1 MHMAAL
7 LARNWWAVALRGV
20 AAIVFAV
27 LAFAMPGITLAV
39 LVILFGAYAL
49 VDGIFAIVSAIRA
62 VQGHRHWGAFL
73 IEGAVGIIIGLVTFF
88 VPGVTLAFL
97 IALVAVWAI
106 VTGVLEIAA
115 AILLRRHIPGEWL
128 LIVTGALSVI
138 FGVLIF
144 VSPMAGALVIVWWL
158 AAYALIFGILLL
170 LLAFRL
176 RSFHRG
182 GLEGSVARAV

>member
-1 MHMAAL
+1 MAAL
-7 LARNWWAVALRGV
+7 LARNWWALALRGV
-20 AAIVFAV
+20 AAIIFAL
-27 LAFAMPGITLAV
+27 LAFALPGVTLAV

-49 VDGIFAIVSAIRA
+49 IDGIFAIVSAIRA
-62 VQGHRHWGAFL
+62 VQGHRPWGSFL

-97 IALVAVWAI
+97 VALVAVWAI
-106 VTGVLEIAA
+106 VTGVFEIAA
-115 AILLRRHIPGEWL
+115 AIRLRRHLPGEWL
-128 LIVTGALSVI
+128 LILTGVFSII

-144 VSPMAGALVIVWWL
+144 VAPIAGALVIVWWL

-176 RSFHRG
+176 RGLHRRG
-182 GLEGSVARAV
+182 FDVPVAPAV